1 MRLPQGFQG
10 AREHGHKI
18 IKQAESWSVF
28 DRCMSSSDIMKENV
42 LKSCA
47 MRAMRAKKKKRVKEW
62 RELIGKQCKKSL
74 QHEIPPDKTRYQIS
88 AKLDVQPQILEL
100 GLWTTVCGL
109 RIRNYGLHL
118 DNK

>member
-1 MRLPQGFQG
+1 MGKPKTLTIR
-10 AREHGHKI
+10 
-18 IKQAESWSVF
+18 KQAESRSIF

-47 MRAMRAKKKKRVKEW
+47 MRAKKKKPKEW
-62 RELIGKQCKKSL
+62 RELIGKQCKKSP
-74 QHEIPPDKTRYQIS
+74 QHEIPPDYTRYQIS
-88 AKLDVQPQILEL
+88 AKLDVQPQISEL

-109 RIRNYGLHL
+109 WIRNYGLHL